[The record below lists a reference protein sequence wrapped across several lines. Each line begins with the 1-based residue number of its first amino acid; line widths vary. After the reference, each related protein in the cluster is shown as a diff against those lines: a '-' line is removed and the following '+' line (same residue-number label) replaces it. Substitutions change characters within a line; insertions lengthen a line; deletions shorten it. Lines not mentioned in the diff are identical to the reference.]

1 MKATMHSRS
10 LAFMVIVLALGVA
23 SCSGP
28 QVKEFGREDAAQI
41 RQVVQDFVAAYN
53 AKDAAK
59 LATFYS
65 GSAILE
71 PANSSTVRGPESVVG
86 YYERRFSIDGA
97 TNLQIEPR
105 EVAGQGTLAY
115 MNGTFS
121 LNLRPEGKPEGH
133 DRGKILFILQN
144 LAKAWKIEISIWNS
158 DLPPAVP
165 AEKPAETPAKAPAKK

>member
-1 MKATMHSRS
+1 
-10 LAFMVIVLALGVA
+10 MVIVLALGVA

-28 QVKEFGREDAAQI
+28 QVKEFGREDVAQI

-59 LATFYS
+59 VATFYS
-65 GSAILE
+65 GSAVLE
-71 PANSSTVRGPESVVG
+71 PANASTVRGTESIVG
-86 YYERRFSIDGA
+86 YYEKRFTIDGA
-97 TNLQIEPR
+97 TDLMIEPR
-105 EVAGQGTLAY
+105 DVQGQATLAY

-121 LNLRPEGKPEGH
+121 VNLRPEGKPEGH
-133 DRGKILFILQN
+133 DRGKIMFILRN
-144 LAKAWKIEISIWNS
+144 LAKTWKIEISIWNS